1 MFGGL
6 ITFVQLHWG
15 KRKEGKGKKEKR
27 ESKENKETSEMIVFP
42 NAKINL
48 GLNITEKRGDGFHTI
63 QSCFLPV
70 QWQDILE
77 IIPAKKT
84 TFKSSG
90 IDIPGKPENNL
101 CLKAYQ
107 LLKKDFQ
114 LPNVEIYL
122 HKIIPIGAGLGGG
135 SADAAFTLKVLNQLF
150 ELYLDDFILEE
161 YAEKIG
167 SDCPFFIKNKPTL
180 ALEKGT
186 VFEAINTNLSGKH
199 IVLVYPNIHIST
211 AEAYAGIKPQK
222 PTFSIKDIIE
232 NHPITE
238 WENLLKN
245 DFEAS
250 IFPNHPQLSKIKN
263 QLYALGAS
271 YASMSGSGS
280 TIYGIFGQ
288 KPELGSIFPN
298 FMIWEGTL

>member
-1 MFGGL
+1 MFNCL
-6 ITFVQLHWG
+6 FVWG
-15 KRKEGKGKKEKR
+15 FNYFCPASLRKEGKGKNKEK
-27 ESKENKETSEMIVFP
+27 SEMIIFP

-48 GLNITEKRGDGFHTI
+48 GLNITEKRDDGFHNI
-63 QSCFLPV
+63 QSCFYPV
-70 QWQDILE
+70 QWNDVLE

-84 TFKSSG
+84 IFKSSG

-101 CLKAYQ
+101 CLKACQ

-135 SADAAFTLKVLNQLF
+135 SADAAFALKALDQLF

-167 SDCPFFIKNKPTL
+167 SDCPFFIKNKPIL

-186 VFEAINTNLSGKH
+186 VFEAIDIDLTRKH
-199 IVLVYPNIHIST
+199 IVLVYPNIHVST
-211 AEAYAGIKPQK
+211 AEAYAGVKPQK
-222 PTFSIKDIIE
+222 PLIDIKEIIE
-232 NHPITE
+232 NQPVNK
-238 WENLLKN
+238 WKDNLQN
-245 DFEAS
+245 DFEDS
-250 IFPNHPQLSKIKN
+250 IFPNHPQLSEIKN

-280 TIYGIFGQ
+280 AIYGIFDE
-288 KPELGSIFPN
+288 KPELENVFSK
-298 FMIWEGTL
+298 FMVWEGTLN

>member
-1 MFGGL
+1 M
-6 ITFVQLHWG
+6 IT
-15 KRKEGKGKKEKR
+15 
-27 ESKENKETSEMIVFP
+27 FP

-48 GLNITEKRGDGFHTI
+48 GLNITEKRDDGFHNI
-63 QSCFLPV
+63 QSCFYPV
-70 QWQDILE
+70 QWNDVLE

-84 TFKSSG
+84 TFNSSG
-90 IDIPGKPENNL
+90 IDIPGKPESNL
-101 CLKAYQ
+101 CLQAYQ

-135 SADAAFTLKVLNQLF
+135 SADAAFTLKTLDQLF
-150 ELYLDDFILEE
+150 ELHLDDFILEE

-167 SDCPFFIKNKPTL
+167 SDCPFFIKNKPIL

-186 VFEAINTNLSGKH
+186 TFESINIDLKGKH
-199 IVLVYPNIHIST
+199 IVLIYPNIHVST

-222 PTFSIKDIIE
+222 PIIDIKEIIE
-232 NHPITE
+232 NQPIKK
-238 WENLLKN
+238 WKDLLQN

-250 IFPNHPQLSKIKN
+250 IFSNRPQLLEIKN

-280 TIYGIFGQ
+280 AIYGIFEVKQ
-288 KPELGSIFPN
+288 KIGADLSE
-298 FMIWEGTL
+298 FMVWEGVL